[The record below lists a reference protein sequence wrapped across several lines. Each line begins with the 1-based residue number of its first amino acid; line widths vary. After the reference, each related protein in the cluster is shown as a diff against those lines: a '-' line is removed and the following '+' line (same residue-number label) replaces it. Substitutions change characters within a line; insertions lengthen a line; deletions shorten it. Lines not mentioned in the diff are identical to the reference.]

1 MAFKVRNAGDHI
13 LIFEFENAEEVEIF
27 LASESWSF
35 DRHLVVLQKLANAI
49 PIHDMALN
57 IVSLYVQVHNIPISF
72 LSRGVAEDLC
82 DVVGIVDRSTSDA
95 EVERGSFFRV
105 RVQMDISLLLRRG
118 RVLSIEDE
126 EEH

>member
-13 LIFEFENAEEVEIF
+13 LIFEFDNAEEVEIF

-57 IVSLYVQVHNIPISF
+57 IVSL
-72 LSRGVAEDLC
+72 
-82 DVVGIVDRSTSDA
+82 
-95 EVERGSFFRV
+95 
-105 RVQMDISLLLRRG
+105 
-118 RVLSIEDE
+118 
-126 EEH
+126 